1 MHQATHIRTISG
13 MGFIAQGIGSLCGGM
28 PGFGLTASVQA
39 GDVTTQ

>member
-1 MHQATHIRTISG
+1 MQSTTHIRTIPG
-13 MGFIAQGIGSLCGGM
+13 MGFGAQGIGSLCAGM